1 MILVFIVRAVVCE
14 CLREEKYSADF
25 QNPDAVFAGL
35 FQFYLLTETGLSCT
49 KYK

>member
-14 CLREEKYSADF
+14 CLHEEKYSF
-25 QNPDAVFAGL
+25 QNPDAVFAQL
-35 FQFYLLTETGLSCT
+35 FQFYLLTELGLSCT